1 MNNANDRETA
11 KAFIRKHFIKAD
23 TKVCTMSSYRL
34 KHELQY
40 GTNVYLTEQDF
51 VKLMEELGYT
61 KTNRGNWKMRLSTE
75 LAKHIRNRE
84 MGIW

>member
-11 KAFIRKHFIKAD
+11 KAFIRKHFIKAEE
-23 TKVCTMSSYRL
+23 KACTMSSYRL

-40 GTNVYLTEQDF
+40 DTNVYLAEQDF

-61 KTNRGNWKMRLSTE
+61 KTIRGNWKMRLSPE

>member
-1 MNNANDRETA
+1 MNNSDNKATA

-34 KHELQY
+34 KHVLQDS
-40 GTNVYLTEQDF
+40 TNVYLTEQDF

-61 KTNRGNWKMRLSTE
+61 KTIRGNWKMRLSPE
-75 LAKHIRNRE
+75 LAKYIKNKE
-84 MGIW
+84 LGLW

>member
-1 MNNANDRETA
+1 MNNANDREAA

-34 KHELQY
+34 KHELQDS
-40 GTNVYLTEQDF
+40 TNIYMTEQDF

-61 KTNRGNWKMRLSTE
+61 KTIRGNWKMRLSSE
-75 LAKHIRNRE
+75 LAKYIKNRN

>member
-11 KAFIRKHFIKAD
+11 KAFIRKHFIKAEE
-23 TKVCTMSSYRL
+23 KVCTMSSYRL

-40 GTNVYLTEQDF
+40 DTNVYLTEQDF

-61 KTNRGNWKMRLSTE
+61 KTIRGNWKIRLSPE

>member
-40 GTNVYLTEQDF
+40 DTNVYLTEQDF
-51 VKLMEELGYT
+51 VKLMDQLGYT
-61 KTNRGNWKMRLSTE
+61 KTIRGNWKMRLSPE
-75 LAKHIRNRE
+75 LTKHIRNRE